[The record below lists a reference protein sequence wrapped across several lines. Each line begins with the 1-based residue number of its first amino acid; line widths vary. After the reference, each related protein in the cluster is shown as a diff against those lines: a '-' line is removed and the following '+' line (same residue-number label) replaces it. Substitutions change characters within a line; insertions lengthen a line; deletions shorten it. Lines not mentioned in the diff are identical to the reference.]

1 MATYG
6 LTVTVR
12 HYFEVEADSLEEA
25 EAQGWNYEDLTTDAE
40 VDKIVVDEVEADEED
55 ED

>member
-12 HYFEVEADSLEEA
+12 NYFEVEADSIEEA
-25 EAQGWNYEDLTTDAE
+25 EALGWKYEDLTTDQE
-40 VDKIVVDEVEADEED
+40 VDKIEADEVEADEED